1 MCVVFW
7 DTVINVKHV
16 KYMRR
21 LQKIVACGEYCVLVA
36 KAEEAQ
42 GQWIVILCNAVGCP
56 IENKYITIEP
66 TFVSM
71 NKTHVIIACDDV
83 VYYW

>member
-7 DTVINVKHV
+7 DTVINEKHV

-36 KAEEAQ
+36 RVEEAQ
-42 GQWIVILCNAVGCP
+42 G
-56 IENKYITIEP
+56 
-66 TFVSM
+66 
-71 NKTHVIIACDDV
+71 
-83 VYYW
+83 